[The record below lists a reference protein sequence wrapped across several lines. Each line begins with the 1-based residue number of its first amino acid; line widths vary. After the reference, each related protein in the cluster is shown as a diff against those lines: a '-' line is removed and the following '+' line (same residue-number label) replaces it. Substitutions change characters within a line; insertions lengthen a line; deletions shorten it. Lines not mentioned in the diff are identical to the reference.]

1 MNDLNKF
8 LDIVKSTQVLEKE
21 KSSLLSKEE
30 LKLLLESHKG
40 ILSKEIIEYL
50 NSLIELEF
58 SVIKDNIDL
67 NNREILTEL
76 SIYRYVS
83 IYNIYNRSIKL
94 IKAQKLPIDINRF
107 DKPIDVCEDSL
118 NLSFVTRNKKRINVF
133 EYDYNYHSPY
143 KNKIPEYYYNRNL
156 GEITI
161 YQTIESKERKE
172 EEINLILEKLERLYD
187 KEVPIK
193 NKILIEEYLMGC
205 PLPIEN
211 KLEIGLLEKR
221 FTELDSIKELTKEK
235 RKEIEIT
242 NYVAKI
248 ILDDMG
254 LTEDDFIEDTYD
266 LFNFSKEFTNLE
278 ETRVKKL
285 TNLEIKRKIKY
296 I

>member
-8 LDIVKSTQVLEKE
+8 LDIEKSTQVLEKD
-21 KSSLLSKEE
+21 KSPLLSKEE

-76 SIYRYVS
+76 SIYRYAA

-94 IKAQKLPIDINRF
+94 IKAQKLPIEINRF
-107 DKPIDVCEDSL
+107 DKPFDVRENSL
-118 NLSFVTRNKKRINVF
+118 NLSYVTKSKKRINVF
-133 EYDYNYHSPY
+133 EYAYNYHSPY
-143 KNKIPEYYYNRNL
+143 KTEIPEYYYNRNL

-172 EEINLILEKLERLYD
+172 IEINLILEKLERLYD
-187 KEVPIK
+187 KDVPIK

-205 PLPIEN
+205 PLPLEN

-221 FTELDSIKELTKEK
+221 FTELDSIKELTEEK

-254 LTEDDFIEDTYD
+254 LTEEDFIEDTDD
-266 LFNFSKEFTNLE
+266 LFNFSKEFTNLK

>member
-21 KSSLLSKEE
+21 KSPLLSKEE

-107 DKPIDVCEDSL
+107 DNPIDVCEDSL
-118 NLSFVTRNKKRINVF
+118 NLSFVTRSKKRINVF

-143 KNKIPEYYYNRNL
+143 KNKI
-156 GEITI
+156 I
-161 YQTIESKERKE
+161 
-172 EEINLILEKLERLYD
+172 
-187 KEVPIK
+187 
-193 NKILIEEYLMGC
+193 IEEYLMRC
-205 PLPIEN
+205 PLTIEN

>member
-1 MNDLNKF
+1 
-8 LDIVKSTQVLEKE
+8 
-21 KSSLLSKEE
+21 
-30 LKLLLESHKG
+30 
-40 ILSKEIIEYL
+40 
-50 NSLIELEF
+50 
-58 SVIKDNIDL
+58 
-67 NNREILTEL
+67 
-76 SIYRYVS
+76 
-83 IYNIYNRSIKL
+83 
-94 IKAQKLPIDINRF
+94 
-107 DKPIDVCEDSL
+107 
-118 NLSFVTRNKKRINVF
+118 
-133 EYDYNYHSPY
+133 
-143 KNKIPEYYYNRNL
+143 
-156 GEITI
+156 
-161 YQTIESKERKE
+161 
-172 EEINLILEKLERLYD
+172 
-187 KEVPIK
+187 
-193 NKILIEEYLMGC
+193 MGC

>member
-1 MNDLNKF
+1 MKELNKL
-8 LDIVKSTQVLEKE
+8 LDKE
-21 KSSLLSKEE
+21 KSPLLSKEE
-30 LKLLLESHKG
+30 LKLLLESYKK

-58 SVIKDNIDL
+58 SVIKDYIAL

-76 SIYRYVS
+76 SIYRYAS

-94 IKAQKLPIDINRF
+94 IKEHNLPLEINRF
-107 DKPIDVCEDSL
+107 DKPIDVTKNSL
-118 NLSFVTRNKKRINVF
+118 NLSFVTRSKKRINAF

-161 YQTIESKERKE
+161 YQTLESKARKE
-172 EEINLILEKLERLYD
+172 KEINLILEKLEKLYD
-187 KEVPIK
+187 KDIPIRT
-193 NKILIEEYLMGC
+193 LIEEELIGYNT
-205 PLPIEN
+205 PFEN
-211 KLEIGLLEKR
+211 KVKIGLLEKR
-221 FTELDSIKELTKEK
+221 FNELDCKKELTTED
-235 RKEIEIT
+235 REEIKIT
-242 NYVAKI
+242 NYTAKI

-254 LTEDDFIEDTYD
+254 LKEEDFTTDKED
-266 LFNFSKEFTNLE
+266 LFNMSKEFTNLE
-278 ETRVKKL
+278 ETKVKKF

>member
-21 KSSLLSKEE
+21 KSPLLSKEE

-118 NLSFVTRNKKRINVF
+118 NLSFVTRSKKRINVF

>member
-1 MNDLNKF
+1 MKELNKL
-8 LDIVKSTQVLEKE
+8 LDKE
-21 KSSLLSKEE
+21 KSPLLSKEE
-30 LKLLLESHKG
+30 LKLLLESYKG
-40 ILSKEIIEYL
+40 LLSKEIIEYL

-58 SVIKDNIDL
+58 SVIKDYIAL

-76 SIYRYVS
+76 SIYRYAS

-118 NLSFVTRNKKRINVF
+118 NLSFVTRSKKRINAF

-161 YQTIESKERKE
+161 YQTLESKARKE
-172 EEINLILEKLERLYD
+172 KEINLILEKLEKLYD
-187 KEVPIK
+187 KDIPIRT
-193 NKILIEEYLMGC
+193 LIEEELIGYNT
-205 PLPIEN
+205 PFEN
-211 KLEIGLLEKR
+211 KVKIGLLEKR
-221 FTELDSIKELTKEK
+221 FTELDCKKELTTED
-235 RKEIEIT
+235 REEIKIT
-242 NYVAKI
+242 NYTAKI

-254 LTEDDFIEDTYD
+254 LKEEDFTTDKED
-266 LFNFSKEFTNLE
+266 LFNMSKEFTNLE
-278 ETRVKKL
+278 ETKVKKF